1 MKNVEETIYHHIFCI
16 DCEIFNIFPFNFKM
30 LTERNEV
37 YNEKT

>member
-1 MKNVEETIYHHIFCI
+1 MLRKLFTTTYFALTVN
-16 DCEIFNIFPFNFKM
+16 NIFPFNFKM